1 MIRIVIAVVLA
12 LLPVAA
18 AAQAPA
24 PAPPA
29 PRILVV
35 PFETPG
41 RDGRTYW
48 LGEAVALLLT
58 DDINARGLGA
68 ITRPSRE
75 RAYEQLHLPSTAVL
89 SRATV
94 IKVGE
99 IVGAAQVKIGRASCR
114 ERV

>member
-1 MIRIVIAVVLA
+1 MIAA
-12 LLPVAA
+12 LLCAVLSASPQGQVAEL
-18 AAQAPA
+18 
-24 PAPPA
+24 PP

-48 LGEAVALLLT
+48 LGEGVALLVA
-58 DDINARGLGA
+58 DDLNARGLGA
-68 ITRPSRE
+68 ITRSVRE
-75 RAYEQLHLPSTAVL
+75 RAYEQLHLPATPVL

-99 IVGAAQVKIGRASCR
+99 IVGAAQVIVG
-114 ERV
+114 